1 MDRTEPSDDELMNRC
16 RKGDCRAMD
25 ALVSRYHRRV
35 YNFSYQMLHQ
45 REAAEDVAQETFLR
59 AYRNAGRY
67 KAGGRFSNWLFAIA
81 ANLCRTELRKRSRH
95 RETAWDEL
103 GEMESAVSV
112 EGSAL
117 RRLENAEVKE
127 AMERLTPDHRMA
139 LVLFYFEGMSQQD
152 ISQVCGCS
160 LGTVKSRLHYA
171 LARLRGLMPT
181 ALRSEEMAAG
191 KGRAL

>member
-1 MDRTEPSDDELMNRC
+1 MDS
-16 RKGDCRAMD
+16 
-25 ALVSRYHRRV
+25 LVSRYYRRV

-67 KAGGRFSNWLFAIA
+67 KAGGRFANWLFAIA

-95 RETAWDEL
+95 PESAYDEL
-103 GEMESAVSV
+103 GELEAPHSV
-112 EGSAL
+112 EGAAM
-117 RRLENAEVKE
+117 RRIECAEVRQ
-127 AMERLTPDHRMA
+127 ALERLSPDHRMT
-139 LVLFYFEGMSQQD
+139 LLLFYFEGMSQQD

-171 LARLRGLMPT
+171 LARLRGFFPAQTPANGL
-181 ALRSEEMAAG
+181 AFREAG
-191 KGRAL
+191 VR